1 MENLQNQ
8 LIARIEKEVAE
19 NIPNN
24 LILDALNRLLGT
36 VTDYNL
42 KKKQ

>member
-19 NIPNN
+19 NTPNN

-36 VTDYNL
+36 VTNYNL
-42 KKKQ
+42 NVKK